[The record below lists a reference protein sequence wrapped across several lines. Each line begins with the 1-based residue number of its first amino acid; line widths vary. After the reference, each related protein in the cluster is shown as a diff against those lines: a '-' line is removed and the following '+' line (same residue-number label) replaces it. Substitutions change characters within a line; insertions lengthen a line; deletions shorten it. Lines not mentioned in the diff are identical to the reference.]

1 MMERRI
7 RVTGRATVDTPADIV
22 VVRLDIEGMEGTY
35 EGAIRRCA
43 ENGRDIKDRLEA
55 VGLDRDSLKTVSQ
68 NVRPHSTE
76 VRVGKDANDRWITEK
91 RLDGFEYT
99 NTLRFEFL
107 HDNEVLGRI
116 MASVLQSPCHPSVT
130 ILFRSSDA
138 ESARAKAL
146 GLAVEDARAKA
157 EVISKSLGCS
167 LGQVIDVSYDSRRQY
182 CDEREFLSA
191 DCNTVA
197 IMGSSLDMDVD
208 PEDRSF
214 SEEVTTVWSL
224 HQIHVG
230 QYQIHSTLDAY
241 WAGVHDQVIVRRI
254 GPSPSCVSQI
264 VLLPGPVLRGY
275 TGVGILLRYPVPV
288 R

>member
-7 RVTGRATVDTPADIV
+7 RVTGRATVEAPADIA
-22 VVRLDIEGMEGTY
+22 VVRLDIEGIEGTY

-43 ENGRDIKDRLEA
+43 ENGKDIKDRLEA

-68 NVRPHSTE
+68 NVQPHSIE
-76 VRVGKDANDRWITEK
+76 VRVGKDAYDRWITEK
-91 RLDGFEYT
+91 RRDGFEYT
-99 NTLRFEFL
+99 NTLRFEFP
-107 HDNEVLGRI
+107 HDNGVLGRI
-116 MASVLQSPCHPSVT
+116 MTSVLQSPCKPSVT

-138 ESARAKAL
+138 ESARAKA
-146 GLAVEDARAKA
+146 
-157 EVISKSLGCS
+157 EVISRSLGCS

-214 SEEVTTVWSL
+214 SEEVTTVWT
-224 HQIHVG
+224 IE
-230 QYQIHSTLDAY
+230 
-241 WAGVHDQVIVRRI
+241 
-254 GPSPSCVSQI
+254 
-264 VLLPGPVLRGY
+264 
-275 TGVGILLRYPVPV
+275 
-288 R
+288 

>member
-7 RVTGRATVDTPADIV
+7 RVTGRATVEAPADIAV
-22 VVRLDIEGMEGTY
+22 VKLDIEGIEGTY

-43 ENGRDIKDRLEA
+43 ENGKDIKDRLEA

-68 NVRPHSTE
+68 NVQPHSIE
-76 VRVGKDANDRWITEK
+76 VRVGKDAYDRWITEK
-91 RLDGFEYT
+91 RRDGFEYT
-99 NTLRFEFL
+99 NTLRFEFP
-107 HDNEVLGRI
+107 HDNGVLGRI
-116 MASVLQSPCHPSVT
+116 MTSVLQSPCQPSVT

-146 GLAVEDARAKA
+146 GLATEDARAKA
-157 EVISKSLGCS
+157 EVISRSLGCS

-214 SEEVTTVWSL
+214 SEEVTTVWT
-224 HQIHVG
+224 IE
-230 QYQIHSTLDAY
+230 
-241 WAGVHDQVIVRRI
+241 
-254 GPSPSCVSQI
+254 
-264 VLLPGPVLRGY
+264 
-275 TGVGILLRYPVPV
+275 
-288 R
+288 